1 MKDQLSISN
10 IFSDDPWCYKV
21 LHAFSSEIPSFAS
34 DMKQIMGLLS
44 SDSRHQPKAK
54 AAIWHA
60 ELQVPTTYSRDSP
73 FFSEWIKNE
82 LTCASNDLVAW

>member
-1 MKDQLSISN
+1 
-10 IFSDDPWCYKV
+10 
-21 LHAFSSEIPSFAS
+21 
-34 DMKQIMGLLS
+34 MKQIMGLLS

-82 LTCASNDLVAW
+82 LTCASNDLVA